1 VRRWQRPLVGDGE
14 VDHVTEAVNIDSRC
28 QLGYRAAVLVPDV
41 AALDAWLGDRLPAA
55 GEPLSAERMGVGTGI
70 ANALYLLRRG
80 EHAWVL
86 RRPPDVKNDPTAS
99 DTARE
104 WRILA
109 ALEGTPVPHP
119 RPLLFCDD
127 IAVIGAPFLVMDL
140 VDGFTPGFELP
151 EPFASG
157 WSLRHELAM
166 AYVEGCA
173 ALSEVDWQARG
184 LDGLGKPE
192 GFLDRQV
199 PRWLAQLDRYRT
211 RDLPELDFVTAWLAS
226 NTPTMS
232 APAIIHGDYSPF
244 NVMIA
249 PEPPTRLAAIVD
261 WDTGTIGDPLL
272 DIGHLLARWTEP
284 GEEPVIDV
292 QAGGVDG
299 YPTRTDMAA
308 RYAERTGR
316 DLRALAFYEVL
327 ALFKLAVILE
337 GSYAREGAAGV
348 PAGERSMVDI
358 VPRLLRGAAE
368 FARGERT

>member
-1 VRRWQRPLVGDGE
+1 VLDVG
-14 VDHVTEAVNIDSRC
+14 
-28 QLGYRAAVLVPDV
+28 
-41 AALDAWLGDRLPAA
+41 ALDAWIADQLPGGGA
-55 GEPLSAERMGVGTGI
+55 PLSAERMGVGTGI

-80 EHAWVL
+80 AHAWVL

-104 WRILA
+104 WRILT
-109 ALEGTPVPHP
+109 ALEGTAVPHP

-127 IAVIGAPFLVMDL
+127 VSVIGAPFLVMDL

-151 EPFASG
+151 EPFASEP
-157 WSLRHELAM
+157 SLRHELAM
-166 AYVEGCA
+166 AYVDGCA

-192 GFLDRQV
+192 GFLERQV

-211 RDLPELDFVTAWLAS
+211 RELPELDFVTAWLES
-226 NTPTMS
+226 NRPTMS
-232 APAIIHGDYSPF
+232 AAAIIHGDYSPF
-244 NVMIA
+244 NVMVA
-249 PEPPTRLAAIVD
+249 HQPPARLAAIVD

-299 YPTRTDMAA
+299 YPARADMAA

-316 DLRALAFYEVL
+316 DLSALAFYEVL

-348 PAGERSMVDI
+348 PEAERSMVDI